1 MQLKNRHIFIQ
12 LLLFHVLQQMIYS
25 MSIIKIPESVWRSAA
40 SNHRNRIKTLL
51 QPGLTR
57 RDEQINSGNKR
68 RGNRFVDDWTA
79 LDPVNPIYNFLI
91 EYYGIKGKLDL
102 CLLLNLIF
110 LRYGSEIIF

>member
-12 LLLFHVLQQMIYS
+12 LLLFHVLNKIYS

-51 QPGLTR
+51 QPGLTS

-91 EYYGIKGKLDL
+91 EYYGIKGKLVIL
-102 CLLLNLIF
+102 SLLKSYIF
-110 LRYGSEIIF
+110 EICF

>member
-1 MQLKNRHIFIQ
+1 MQLKNRLIFIQ
-12 LLLFHVLQQMIYS
+12 ILLFHVQVYS

-51 QPGLTR
+51 QPGVTK

-68 RGNRFVDDWTA
+68 RGNRLVDDWTA

-91 EYYGIKGKLDL
+91 EYYGIKGKLDIL
-102 CLLLNLIF
+102 SPLESYVL
-110 LRYGSEIIF
+110 EILF